1 MPVILVLV
9 RDARHLLKRLAGEPL
24 RTITHG
30 KPNTILRVEGDTV
43 VVATDRSPLGKPVSI
58 QWVQDALN
66 ALDRD
71 GEIRLDKTCAWYS
84 RAAFIGAV
92 LSTLPDAEVVQTR
105 PRTIRRGR

>member
-1 MPVILVLV
+1 M
-9 RDARHLLKRLAGEPL
+9 RDALHLLEQLAGQLL
-24 RTITHG
+24 RWITHG

-43 VVATDRSPLGKPVSI
+43 VVATDHSPSGKSVSI
-58 QWVQDALN
+58 QWVQDALD

-92 LSTLPDAEVVQTR
+92 LSTLPDVEVVQTR
-105 PRTIRRGR
+105 PRTVRRGR